1 MPCNPKED
9 STMDREQYIIRL
21 NSLVANEKHLIEDL
35 ESYKD
40 TAMVNYLEVALVKT
54 RRSIDELHQK
64 IERIN
69 LAARG

>member
-1 MPCNPKED
+1 
-9 STMDREQYIIRL
+9 MDREQYIIRL

>member
-1 MPCNPKED
+1 M
-9 STMDREQYIIRL
+9 TREQYIIRL

-54 RRSIDELHQK
+54 RRAIDELHQK
-64 IERIN
+64 IERTN